1 MLIPL
6 QNFHAKIMES
16 TVSESYGIW
25 LRNIFAALSS
35 WYVCVYVYVFPL
47 LSILF
52 AGSSTTRG
60 RSESR
65 GIQQHSPPPPFIIS
79 GFFFH
84 LNKSGFDSS
93 LWFFFL
99 QRARSGPDYRV
110 PHPRLADVRPL
121 EMHWFSCCVTRQ
133 QSTFIWLFIQKR
145 KRFFTT
151 VEQCVFWI
159 MLLRI
164 RYVTQDTVHLP
175 SLVWKVTSKKF
186 QLVTH
191 VQLPHTGDIQLQK
204 KRQEP

>member
-1 MLIPL
+1 MRVTAVWDYIRSDYAIPSQLYLHDMSVCMFVFSPFCLLSL
-6 QNFHAKIMES
+6 QAPAPQEGGAKAEVFS
-16 TVSESYGIW
+16 
-25 LRNIFAALSS
+25 NIP
-35 WYVCVYVYVFPL
+35 PL
-47 LSILF
+47 LPSLF
-52 AGSSTTRG
+52 LVSC
-60 RSESR
+60 
-65 GIQQHSPPPPFIIS
+65 
-79 GFFFH
+79 FH
-84 LNKSGFDSS
+84 LIKSWFDSS

-99 QRARSGPDYRV
+99 QRARSGPDYKV

-145 KRFFTT
+145 KTFFTT

-164 RYVTQDTVHLP
+164 QSVHLP

-204 KRQEP
+204 KRQEA